1 MIRMKDEC
9 EEARVKIAER
19 IKNGDRRLDR
29 AIGCMLGG
37 AAGDALGA
45 PVEFLSRAE
54 IEKRYGKD
62 GILNYELT
70 LGKARI
76 TDDTQLSMFTAAGLL
91 KAIARMGAYGLD
103 NDGKNC
109 VSFL

>member
-76 TDDTQLSMFTAAGLL
+76 TDDTQLSMFTAAG
-91 KAIARMGAYGLD
+91 
-103 NDGKNC
+103 
-109 VSFL
+109 

>member
-1 MIRMKDEC
+1 MTDEFTKFKRNL
-9 EEARVKIAER
+9 EER
-19 IKNGDRRLDR
+19 IEKGNVRLDR

-62 GILNYELT
+62 GIRNY
-70 LGKARI
+70 
-76 TDDTQLSMFTAAGLL
+76 
-91 KAIARMGAYGLD
+91 
-103 NDGKNC
+103 
-109 VSFL
+109 